1 MGQVAK
7 WLPFWAN
14 KRNSDKDRQAEAL
27 ARYAKV

>member
-14 KRNSDKDRQAEAL
+14 KRNSDKAQAEAL

>member
-1 MGQVAK
+1 MGEVAK

-14 KRNSDKDRQAEAL
+14 KRNSDKAQAL